1 MTLNSKIV
9 HDPPAARR
17 FRLLAPLV
25 VLLVLAALLMMPG
38 ILAERGDEAAVS
50 PARPQA
56 QDAPLHLAPRP
67 FGT

>member
-9 HDPPAARR
+9 HDPPAARQ

-38 ILAERGDEAAVS
+38 ILAERGDKAAVGA
-50 PARPQA
+50 ARPQA
-56 QDAPLHLAPRP
+56 QDDPAPRP

>member
-1 MTLNSKIV
+1 MPLNSKIV

-38 ILAERGDEAAVS
+38 ILAERGDQAPIGA
-50 PARPQA
+50 ARPQA
-56 QDAPLHLAPRP
+56 QDAPLDTAPRP